1 MHMHVLIVDDYPDTA
16 ETACQLLESAG
27 HECRAVTCGADA
39 LAAVDAFRPDLAIID
54 IDLPDMD
61 GRALIAEYRDTRA
74 GERALP
80 PYSHRVNTGCTS
92 RPYSNRQYWYMI
104 RNDEV
109 HMTTMNDARAP
120 NSEPHARMLYR
131 SFHK

>member
-1 MHMHVLIVDDYPDTA
+1 MHVLIVDDYPDTA

-61 GRALIAEYRDTRA
+61 GCALLGALRSRFPTHPPYLVALTGSKHA
-74 GERALP
+74 LERAVEAGFDECLLKP
-80 PYSHRVNTGCTS
+80 AGREQLLRVAQLAQRRRATS
-92 RPYSNRQYWYMI
+92 
-104 RNDEV
+104 
-109 HMTTMNDARAP
+109 
-120 NSEPHARMLYR
+120 
-131 SFHK
+131 